1 MINANV
7 ALLILIAGYLCSF
20 AFLLGNYEGHIAK
33 AECEAALP
41 RDKHCKLIAV
51 PEPDKEKRNESLRSS
66 WI

>member
-20 AFLLGNYEGHIAK
+20 AFLLGNYEGYIAK

-41 RDKHCKLIAV
+41 RDQHCKLIAV
-51 PEPDKEKRNESLRSS
+51 PEPDKGE
-66 WI
+66 